1 MKTLILLL
9 SAAAAWAGVDVPRT
23 GLVISADTSAREV
36 SGVVGSFVLG
46 SPLASAVRSVMYSGG
61 FGVMKL
67 ENTVRLA
74 NGAEFDAPVGDA
86 VLGPAADG
94 KSAYIYFAAD
104 GSFARVTPDGLEPF
118 FVNAS
123 LLVGEV
129 IAIADTTIFVRRPDG
144 LYAVRVRTRDGAV
157 ISDTALGFDAVAV
170 IASGDGTLVY
180 ATADSL
186 VVRASDATERRIPMQ
201 GVQRLILMGDGWV
214 QVITDGSSRT
224 VVRIRPD
231 ALSAFELPEA
241 AQ

>member
-9 SAAAAWAGVDVPRT
+9 SASAAWAGVDVPRT
-23 GLVISADTSAREV
+23 GLVITADMSAHEV
-36 SGVVGSFVLG
+36 SGVAGSFVLG
-46 SPLASAVRSVMYSGG
+46 SPLASAVRSVMYSGE
-61 FGVMKL
+61 FGLMKL

-86 VLGPAADG
+86 VLGPAVDG
-94 KSAYIYFAAD
+94 KSAYISFAD
-104 GSFARVTPDGLEPF
+104 GSFAHVTPDGLEPF

-123 LLVGEV
+123 LLGGEV
-129 IAIADTTIFVRRPDG
+129 AAIADTTIFVRRADG
-144 LYAVRVRTRDGAV
+144 LYAVRVRTSDGAV
-157 ISDTALGFDAVAV
+157 VSDAALGFNAVAV
-170 IASGDGTLVY
+170 VALPDGTLVY
-180 ATADSL
+180 ATADSV
-186 VVRASDATERRIPMQ
+186 VVRASDATQRQIPMQ

-231 ALSAFELPEA
+231 VLSAFEIPEA